1 MKRLLLKLFFLIIP
15 FIASAQNISVSLN
28 DPTLQRV
35 ISSIESQT
43 DLKFAYGNEID
54 LQTIISGTYNYN
66 DVNITPVLREFSER
80 SRFNFNLVGNNITI
94 TTDGPVQEPVTVTG
108 RVVDEEGS
116 PLPGATVVEEGTNNG
131 VVTDYDGNFTIIT
144 DSNSELVVNFIGY
157 SQKSF
162 SATTEEITIRLLAD
176 SDVLEEVVVV
186 GYGTQKREDVTGSVS
201 SISADRISDLPV
213 PNFEQ
218 ALKGQ
223 AAGVQVVQNT
233 GSPSSGNRIRVRGS
247 GSITAGN
254 DPLYVVDGFPI
265 SGGSGG
271 QGGIPGGGNPLN
283 TINPNDIESIDILK
297 DASATAIYGSRGA
310 NGVIMITT
318 KSGKLGK
325 GTLSFDAYTSWQSA
339 TKKLDVLSAEEFAEY
354 HIESR
359 ENGWLRKGGDPNT
372 PNENRGRFRVPE
384 RYFDPS
390 QWEVTDWQDE
400 VLRTGM
406 IRNYNLSANGGTETM
421 KYNISGGY
429 LKNEGIIIGSSMER
443 FSFRTNIDG
452 EINDRLRTGLRFNT
466 SYVIND
472 QVPTEG
478 HFRRAIVGMALR
490 LAPII
495 GPYQADGSYTNP
507 LAMRNNTT
515 GIGTLGAVD
524 NPVAVALEDQYDLD
538 QGRVLGNSFLE
549 YDILKNLTFR
559 TSLGVDFKLNRVH
572 VFKSSLTGRR
582 GTPPPNPQVGHAT
595 SSQGINWLSEN
606 VLSYRTTIEDD
617 HRIEAIAG
625 YSAQKNEYRVIRVD
639 GREYPSDKVPYIA
652 AAGIVESGTENRNQ
666 WALIS
671 YYSRVNYSFK
681 KKYLLTAT
689 IRQDGSSRFGA
700 KKKYG
705 TFPSAA
711 LGWRMSEESFMDNL
725 DFINSLKWRLSYGI
739 SGNDQIPQYQH
750 VPNVVNI
757 GYVLGRNQTIVNAVA
772 PGRLSNPYVT
782 WETSRS
788 WNLGVDIGVLE
799 NRINFTA
806 DAYKSNT
813 FGLLLN
819 VNIPAVA
826 GFTNTL
832 ENIGEVE
839 NKGLE
844 LTLSTVNTTG
854 EFRWN
859 SSLNYSMN
867 RNKVLELGGSAGD
880 FIDYGKN
887 RTVVGQPMALFYA
900 RVTDGIFNT
909 EEEILNH
916 VPQDNNPR
924 PGDRR
929 FVDVNDDGRVD
940 NADRDFIGD
949 PNPDFVFGINN
960 NFYYE
965 NFTLDILMNGSYGN
979 DIYYKYATGANM
991 NGNLNQDAVVLGRW
1005 QSPENPGAGNI
1016 PQAVY
1021 GFSTLAD
1028 RDSDFYIHDG
1038 SFLRISNVTLGYQL
1052 PSSLINN
1059 LNMQKARVYVSAQNL
1074 LTFTSY
1080 PGYDP
1085 EIASGGN
1092 NPLSFGSDGGIYP
1105 LARVF
1110 TIGVNLSL

>member
-1 MKRLLLKLFFLIIP
+1 MKKLFLKLFFLSIT
-15 FIASAQNISVSLN
+15 FIASAQNVSVSLN
-28 DPTLQRV
+28 EPTLQEM
-35 ISSIESQT
+35 ISTIESQT

-54 LQTIISGTYNYN
+54 LNTVMLGTYTLNN
-66 DVNITPVLREFSER
+66 VRIKSVLREFSER
-80 SRFNFNLVGNNITI
+80 SKFKFNLIGNNITI
-94 TTDGPVQEPVTVTG
+94 TSDESVQEQITIKG
-108 RVVDEEGS
+108 KVVDEEGL
-116 PLPGATVVEEGTNNG
+116 PLPGATVMEEGTNKG
-131 VVTDYDGNFTIIT
+131 VVTDSDGIFKMIASS
-144 DSNSELVVNFIGY
+144 DSELIVSFIGY
-157 SQKSF
+157 SPQSF
-162 SATTEEITIRLLAD
+162 SATTKEITIRLIAD
-176 SDVLEEVVVV
+176 SDVLDEVVVI
-186 GYGTQKREDVTGSVS
+186 GYGTQKKQDVTGSVS
-201 SISADRISDLPV
+201 SISADRINDLPV
-213 PNFEQ
+213 PNIEQ

-233 GSPSSGNRIRVRGS
+233 GSPSSDTRIRIRGS

-254 DPLYVVDGFPI
+254 NPLYVVDGFPI
-265 SGGSGG
+265 SGGAGG
-271 QGGIPGGGNPLN
+271 QGGVPGGGNPMN

-310 NGVIMITT
+310 NGVIIITT
-318 KSGKLGK
+318 KSGKVGK
-325 GTLSFDAYTSWQSA
+325 GTLSFDTYTSWQSA

-359 ENGWLRKGGDPNT
+359 ENGWIRNGGDPDT
-372 PNENRGRFRVPE
+372 PNENRGKFRVPD
-384 RYFDPS
+384 RYFDPT
-390 QWEVTDWQDE
+390 QWQVTDWQDE
-400 VLRTGM
+400 VLRTGS
-406 IRNYNLSANGGTETM
+406 IRNYNLSVNGGTETM

-452 EINDRLRTGLRFNT
+452 EINDRLRTGIRFNT
-466 SYVIND
+466 SYVVND

-478 HFRRAIVGMALR
+478 HFRGAIVGMALR

-495 GPYQADGSYTNP
+495 GPYEADGSYTNP

-559 TSLGVDFKLNRVH
+559 TSLGVDFKLNSVH
-572 VFKSSLTGRR
+572 VFRSSLTGRR

-595 SSQGINWLSEN
+595 SSQSINWLSEN
-606 VLSYRTTIEDD
+606 VLRYKTIIEDD

-625 YSAQKNEYRVIRVD
+625 YSAQKNDYRVIRVN
-639 GREYPSDKVPYIA
+639 GREYPSDKVPYVA
-652 AAGIVESGTENRNQ
+652 AAGIVESGTENRSQ

-671 YYSRVNYSFK
+671 YYSRLNYSYK

-711 LGWRMSEESFMDNL
+711 IGWRMSEESFMD
-725 DFINSLKWRLSYGI
+725 DIDIINNFKWRLSYGI

-772 PGRLSNPYVT
+772 AGRLSNQYVT

-788 WNLGVDIGVLE
+788 WNLGVDISLLK
-799 NRINFTA
+799 NRMNFTA

-844 LTLSTVNTTG
+844 FSLSTVNTTG
-854 EFRWN
+854 KLRWN
-859 SSLNYSMN
+859 SSINYSMN
-867 RNKVLELGGSAGD
+867 RNKVLALGGSAGD
-880 FIDYGKN
+880 FIDIGKN
-887 RTVVGQPMALFYA
+887 RTVVGKPMALWYT

-909 EEEILNH
+909 EEEVLNH
-916 VPQDNNPR
+916 VPQDNNPT

-929 FVDVNDDGRVD
+929 FVDVNGDGRVD
-940 NADRDFIGD
+940 NADRDFVGD
-949 PNPDFVFGINN
+949 PNPDFTFGISND
-960 NFYYE
+960 FSYKE
-965 NFTLDILMNGSYGN
+965 FTLNILMNGVYGN
-979 DIYYKYATGANM
+979 DVYYKYATGANM

-1005 QSPENPGAGNI
+1005 QSAENPGAGNI

-1038 SFLRISNVTLGYQL
+1038 SFLRIANVTLGYQL
-1052 PSSLINN
+1052 PSSLIDN
-1059 LNMQKARVYVSAQNL
+1059 LNMQRARIYVSAQNL

-1092 NPLSFGSDGGIYP
+1092 NPLSFGSDGGVYP

-1110 TIGVNLSL
+1110 TVGVNLSL

>member
-1 MKRLLLKLFFLIIP
+1 MKKLFLKLFLFITP
-15 FIASAQNISVSLN
+15 FIASAQNISVSLEN
-28 DPTLQRV
+28 PTLKEV
-35 ISSIESQT
+35 ISVIESQT
-43 DLKFAYGNEID
+43 NLKFAYGNEID
-54 LQTIISGTYNYN
+54 LQSVMPGTYNFN
-66 DVNITPVLREFSER
+66 NGNITSVLQEFSAQ
-80 SRFNFNLVGNNITI
+80 SNFNFNLVGNNITI
-94 TTDGPVQEPVTVTG
+94 SGDGPAQEQITVKG
-108 RVVDEEGS
+108 MVVDEEGL
-116 PLPGATVVEEGTNNG
+116 PLPGATVVEQGTENG
-131 VVTDYDGNFTIIT
+131 VVTDSDGYFRMIAN
-144 DSNSELVVNFIGY
+144 SNSDLIVNFIGY
-157 SQKSF
+157 TPQSF
-162 SATTEEITIRLLAD
+162 SATTEEVTIKLIAD
-176 SDVLEEVVVV
+176 SDILEEVVVI
-186 GYGTQKREDVTGSVS
+186 GYGTQRKQDVTGSVA
-201 SISADRISDLPV
+201 SISADRIGDLPV

-223 AAGVQVVQNT
+223 AAGVQVIQNT
-233 GSPSSGNRIRVRGS
+233 GSPSSGTTIRIRGS

-283 TINPNDIESIDILK
+283 TINLNDIESIDILK

-310 NGVIMITT
+310 NGVVIITT
-318 KSGKLGK
+318 KSGKVGK
-325 GTLSFDAYTSWQSA
+325 STLSFDAYTSWQSP
-339 TKKLDVLSAEEFAEY
+339 TKKLDVLSPQEFAEY

-359 ENGWLRKGGDPNT
+359 ENGWLRSGGDPNT

-384 RYFDPS
+384 MYLNPS
-390 QWEVTDWQDE
+390 QWQETDWQDE
-400 VLRTGM
+400 VLRTGI
-406 IRNYNLSANGGTETM
+406 IRNYNLSANGGTENL

-443 FSFRTNIDG
+443 FSFRTNLNS
-452 EINDRLRTGLRFNT
+452 EINDRLRAGLRFNT
-466 SYVIND
+466 SYVVND

-478 HFRRAIVGMALR
+478 HFRGAIVGMALR
-490 LAPII
+490 LTPLI
-495 GPYQADGSYTNP
+495 GPYQEDGTYTNP
-507 LAMRNNTT
+507 LAMRNNRT

-559 TSLGVDFKLNRVH
+559 TSLGIDFKLNRVH
-572 VFKSSLTGRR
+572 VFQSSLTGRS
-582 GTPPPNPQVGHAT
+582 GSPPPNPQVGHAS

-606 VLSYRTTIEDD
+606 VLSYNTTIEED

-625 YSAQKNEYRVIRVD
+625 YSAQKNDYRFIRVD
-639 GREYPSDKVPYIA
+639 GREYPSDKVPYVS
-652 AAGIVESGTENRNQ
+652 AAGVVESGTENRNQ

-671 YYSRVNYSFK
+671 YYSRVNYSFRN
-681 KKYLLTAT
+681 KYLVTAT
-689 IRQDGSSRFGA
+689 IRQDGSSRFGV
-700 KKKYG
+700 KNKYG

-711 LGWRMSEESFMDNL
+711 LGWKMSEEDFMDNL
-725 DFINSLKWRLSYGI
+725 DIINNLKWRLSYGI

-750 VPNVVNI
+750 VPNIVNL
-757 GYVLGRNQTIVNAVA
+757 GYVLGRNQSIVNAVA
-772 PGRLSNPYVT
+772 PGRLSNPFVT

-788 WNLGVDIGVLE
+788 WNLGLDLSLLE
-799 NRINFTA
+799 RRINFTA

-813 FGLLLN
+813 YGLLLN

-844 LTLSTVNTTG
+844 FTLTTRNTTG
-854 EFRWN
+854 ELRWN

-880 FIDYGKN
+880 FIDAGN
-887 RTVVGQPMALFYA
+887 SRTVVGQPMALWYT

-929 FVDVNDDGRVD
+929 FVDVNGDNRVD
-940 NADRDFIGD
+940 NADRDFVGN
-949 PNPDFVFGINN
+949 PNPDFTFGITN
-960 NFYYE
+960 NFYYKG
-965 NFTLDILMNGSYGN
+965 FTLDILMNGSYGN

-991 NGNLNQDAVVLGRW
+991 NGNLNQDAVVKGRW

-1016 PQAVY
+1016 PQVVY

-1038 SFLRISNVTLGYQL
+1038 SFLRVANVTLAYQL
-1052 PSSLINN
+1052 PASIVDN
-1059 LNMQKARVYVSAQNL
+1059 LNIQNARVYVSGQNL

-1085 EIASGGN
+1085 EIASSGG